1 MIARPLAFCL
11 VIVSLAVTEVAFA
24 CTCAAPATTEKAFQ
38 QSSAVFHGRVK
49 QISRPF
55 LDRIGITDSGLYH
68 VRFDVIKSWKA
79 AGSGEVVVKTRLS
92 GEACGYPFETGQDYL
107 VYVAE
112 IFGGIETGICT
123 GTKKIAGA
131 NSELEELD
139 VLLEQFGDQ

>member
-1 MIARPLAFCL
+1 MIAKSLAFCL
-11 VIVSLAVTEVAFA
+11 VIVSLVMTEDAFA

-55 LDRIGITDSGLYH
+55 LDRIGITNSGLYH
-68 VRFDVIKSWKA
+68 VKFGIIKSWKA

-107 VYVAE
+107 VYVAK
-112 IFGGIETGICT
+112 IFGSIETGICT
-123 GTKKIAGA
+123 GTREIAGA
-131 NSELEELD
+131 NSELQELD
-139 VLLEQFGDQ
+139 ALLEQ

>member
-11 VIVSLAVTEVAFA
+11 VIVSLAVTEYAFA
-24 CTCAAPATTEKAFQ
+24 CTCAAPGTTEKAFQ

-55 LDRIGITDSGLYH
+55 LDRIGITNSGLYR
-68 VRFDVIKSWKA
+68 VSFEVIKSWKA
-79 AGSGEVVVKTRLS
+79 AESGEFVVKTRLS

-107 VYVAE
+107 VYVAK
-112 IFGGIETGICT
+112 IFGGMETGICT
-123 GTKKIAGA
+123 GTGQIAGA

-139 VLLEQFGDQ
+139 ALLEQSGDQ